1 MSVDALSTTKP
12 FSRGDENDLHFF
24 SVDLLTNETTHIYLE
39 AALTTKEQAL
49 SK

>member
-1 MSVDALSTTKP
+1 MLCQLQSK
-12 FSRGDENDLHFF
+12 FSRGDENDLHFL

-39 AALTTKEQAL
+39 AGLTTKEQAL